1 MRITMGYGYDSVTS
15 KTCLM
20 QFLQPSC
27 ERCANIRNVG
37 ASMVSNSYS
46 MMKSG
51 WRTVFKKLFFLL
63 STIFL
68 YNRDFY
74 VQPEPVNGSTRPSS
88 TIFGYTSPHSTGPI
102 IMPRLRPPSV
112 HTLRTPES
120 SASEEEDRADLLGRN
135 FQVPRPKSRSSIAV
149 RINLH

>member
-1 MRITMGYGYDSVTS
+1 MVGELSL
-15 KTCLM
+15 K
-20 QFLQPSC
+20 SC
-27 ERCANIRNVG
+27 
-37 ASMVSNSYS
+37 Y
-46 MMKSG
+46 
-51 WRTVFKKLFFLL
+51 FLL
-63 STIFL
+63 SRIFL
-68 YNRDFY
+68 CNRVLYFY

-135 FQVPRPKSRSSIAV
+135 FHVPRPKSRSSIAV
-149 RINLH
+149 RFSLCHRIMCKLLSESDVSYIPLF